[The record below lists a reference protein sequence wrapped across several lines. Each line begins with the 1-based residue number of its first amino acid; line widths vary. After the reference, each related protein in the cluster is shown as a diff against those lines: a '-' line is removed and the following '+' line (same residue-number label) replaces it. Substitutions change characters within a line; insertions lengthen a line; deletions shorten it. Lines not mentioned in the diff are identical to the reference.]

1 MRVLP
6 QCSPP
11 PSGAEIAST
20 DLGTPGQAGA
30 QSLGVFDA
38 LRTQDDVRPQDD
50 VSREAPFP
58 EQHGVSVFALST
70 LKPSATLHSK

>member
-6 QCSPP
+6 QRSPSL
-11 PSGAEIAST
+11 SGAETAST
-20 DLGTPGQAGA
+20 GLGTPGQARA
-30 QSLGVFDA
+30 QALGSLMNQEPRVMPGPK
-38 LRTQDDVRPQDD
+38 RM

-70 LKPSATLHSK
+70 LQPSATLHSK

>member
-6 QCSPP
+6 QCSPL
-11 PSGAEIAST
+11 SGAERAST
-20 DLGTPGQAGA
+20 DLGTPGQAGT

-38 LRTQDDVRPQDD
+38 LGTQDD

-70 LKPSATLHSK
+70 LKPSVLCTVNKEAKL